1 MRKTG
6 KMLINKTPKSLAN
19 RKRKI
24 ALLLIVLAI
33 IPTFIYVVIS
43 NLAMP
48 EGNIDMGSTIGSYA
62 GLMLLIS
69 AYSSIGIFTSTLSD
83 NQIVAFIL
91 SVFFCVSSIL
101 DLKAYPLTPLFSTI
115 IAAFGMQDHFKKGTV

>member
-1 MRKTG
+1 MK
-6 KMLINKTPKSLAN
+6 
-19 RKRKI
+19 
-24 ALLLIVLAI
+24 
-33 IPTFIYVVIS
+33 VIS

-91 SVFFCVSSIL
+91 RFFVFLFL
-101 DLKAYPLTPLFSTI
+101 FWFEGYPPLPLFYYNRRFWN
-115 IAAFGMQDHFKKGTV
+115 ARPL

>member
-1 MRKTG
+1 
-6 KMLINKTPKSLAN
+6 
-19 RKRKI
+19 
-24 ALLLIVLAI
+24 
-33 IPTFIYVVIS
+33 
-43 NLAMP
+43 MP

-91 SVFFCVSSIL
+91 SVFLCFFFYFGFEGLSS
-101 DLKAYPLTPLFSTI
+101 LTPLFSTI
-115 IAAFGMQDHFKKGTV
+115 IAAFGMQDHFKAWTGVIDTRDVLYFVSITILFLSFTVYNLKSFKF

>member
-1 MRKTG
+1 MRSFADEKTERWNYF
-6 KMLINKTPKSLAN
+6 NKTPKSLAN

-24 ALLLIVLAI
+24 SWCVADC
-33 IPTFIYVVIS
+33 TGHYS
-43 NLAMP
+43 NIHLC
-48 EGNIDMGSTIGSYA
+48 ESNIQSKCQKEIDMGSTIGSYA

-91 SVFFCVSSIL
+91 SVFLCFFFYFGFEGLSSL
-101 DLKAYPLTPLFSTI
+101 LPLFLL
-115 IAAFGMQDHFKKGTV
+115 

>member
-6 KMLINKTPKSLAN
+6 NAGITFNKTPKSLAN

-24 ALLLIVLAI
+24 SWCVATDCTGHYSNIHLC
-33 IPTFIYVVIS
+33 VIS

-91 SVFFCVSSIL
+91 SVFLCFFSIL
-101 DLKAYPLTPLFSTI
+101 I
-115 IAAFGMQDHFKKGTV
+115 

>member
-6 KMLINKTPKSLAN
+6 NAGITFNKTPKSLAN

-24 ALLLIVLAI
+24 SWCVATDCTGHYSNIHLCK
-33 IPTFIYVVIS
+33 VIS

-69 AYSSIGIFTSTLSD
+69 AYSSIGIHV
-83 NQIVAFIL
+83 NPIR
-91 SVFFCVSSIL
+91 
-101 DLKAYPLTPLFSTI
+101 
-115 IAAFGMQDHFKKGTV
+115 